1 MSKRRKKMTTEECIK
16 VNMVSNF
23 GPAFARKWGEPRC
36 ETCRAFAAALRDALV
51 KHYLSL
57 TIDERDTLGTR
68 HLVAEPAAFEV
79 ILGAVWMIDA
89 VRGLACET
97 LPPCLSCGYQPVN
110 QDSEP
115 DDEAAP

>member
-1 MSKRRKKMTTEECIK
+1 MSKRRKKMTTEEYIK

-23 GPAFARKWGEPRC
+23 GPIFARKWGEPSC
-36 ETCRAFAAALRDALV
+36 ETCQSFAAKLRDALV
-51 KHYLSL
+51 DKYLSM
-57 TIDERDTLGTR
+57 TIEERDTLGTR
-68 HLVAEPAAFEV
+68 HLVAEPVAFEV

-97 LPPCLSCGYQPVN
+97 VPACYSCGYKPV
-110 QDSEP
+110 DKFAEP